1 MKKEKEKLSLL
12 IIDFIIIIK
21 WMELNKLYG
30 LYCSVRVSNEL
41 GAAHP
46 RTAKFSVV
54 VAVVTSFI
62 TGLLLALILL
72 VFRNQYPSVFS
83 IDTQVKTLVKQLTP
97 LLAISIVVN
106 NIQPTLSGKWIFNF
120 FTLNLTFCYFVWGQ
134 LLTIIVTVQS

>member
-1 MKKEKEKLSLL
+1 
-12 IIDFIIIIK
+12 
-21 WMELNKLYG
+21 MELNKLYG

-106 NIQPTLSGKWIFNF
+106 NIQPTLSGK
-120 FTLNLTFCYFVWGQ
+120 
-134 LLTIIVTVQS
+134 